1 VSGPFRVGGQVMMES
16 ELLKSIV
23 SQGPWAVLAVWLI
36 WDAKKQKEQLMV
48 FIQQFVPV
56 MTEIKDELRS
66 LRDDVNHLMK
76 KGGGDG

>member
-1 VSGPFRVGGQVMMES
+1 
-16 ELLKSIV
+16 
-23 SQGPWAVLAVWLI
+23 
-36 WDAKKQKEQLMV
+36 MV